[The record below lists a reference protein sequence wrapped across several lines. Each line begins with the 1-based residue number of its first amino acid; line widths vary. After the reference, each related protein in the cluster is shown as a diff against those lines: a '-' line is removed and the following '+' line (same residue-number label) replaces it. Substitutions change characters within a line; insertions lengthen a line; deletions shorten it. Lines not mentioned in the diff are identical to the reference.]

1 MSDDAAPAPPS
12 EKRRPAL
19 SPSRASDFKQC
30 PLLYRFRAIDRLPEP
45 PSTAQVR
52 GSVVHA
58 ALEQLYAL
66 PAPDR
71 VPETAMSLVEPA
83 WDRVVAAQPDLA
95 DDIEPAVRAELLE
108 EARALLSGYYRL
120 EDPTRFDPESCEQR
134 VEVELADGTL
144 LRGFVDRIDVAPTG
158 EVRVVDY
165 KTGKAPSEARALAEF
180 KAMFQMKFYAVA
192 LLRSRGVLPARL
204 RLLYLAD
211 GQVLDYSP
219 DLDELER
226 FEKTLIAIWR
236 AIQSAGA
243 TGDFRPHPSRLC
255 DWCAHHAH
263 CPVFG
268 GTPPPYPGW
277 PEPRPRAR
285 RRGALLLGACC
296 VIECHYRRLG
306 ADGEFQ
312 VFESTDYTRS
322 NWDPEIQHG
331 SPPLALMTK
340 LIEELEA
347 GRLPVA
353 HRQGVDGHPR
363 RDSRCAGAGS
373 GLGGTPGRRISLLA
387 AEMIAARPG
396 GPDRAVARATAW
408 LLATSDTAD
417 VATDRYPPSSK
428 ATRIRCRT
436 AGRARRV
443 TWRRSA
449 GAGRPP
455 TRAPRWS
462 G

>member
-1 MSDDAAPAPPS
+1 MSDQEVPAPPP

-19 SPSRASDFKQC
+19 SPSRAADFKQC

-45 PSTAQVR
+45 SSTAQLR

-71 VPETAMSLVEPA
+71 VPETAMSLVRARLGTHRRRPA
-83 WDRVVAAQPDLA
+83 RSA
-95 DDIEPAVRAELLE
+95 DDIEPGAAAELLA

-158 EVRVVDY
+158 EMRVVDY
-165 KTGKAPSEARALAEF
+165 KTGKAPPEARALAEF

-219 DLDELER
+219 DLEELER

-277 PEPRPRAR
+277 PEQPAE
-285 RRGALLLGACC
+285 G
-296 VIECHYRRLG
+296 G
-306 ADGEFQ
+306 ADAVLYSAE
-312 VFESTDYTRS
+312 
-322 NWDPEIQHG
+322 P
-331 SPPLALMTK
+331 
-340 LIEELEA
+340 
-347 GRLPVA
+347 
-353 HRQGVDGHPR
+353 
-363 RDSRCAGAGS
+363 
-373 GLGGTPGRRISLLA
+373 A
-387 AEMIAARPG
+387 A
-396 GPDRAVARATAW
+396 
-408 LLATSDTAD
+408 
-417 VATDRYPPSSK
+417 
-428 ATRIRCRT
+428 
-436 AGRARRV
+436 
-443 TWRRSA
+443 
-449 GAGRPP
+449 
-455 TRAPRWS
+455 
-462 G
+462 